1 MSHNKKTI
9 TIITAVVLVLALVI
23 GWCAWRKHVTS
34 TKETQASANT
44 SSSSS
49 TNKTKKKKTPVLSDK
64 QKEQNKTIALQMEK
78 DMRNW
83 GVDSLADPHQWAKQP
98 ADQVLAALR
107 TPDNIETP
115 ADMPTSVKI
124 NQGWGGNAPSYVCNT
139 SDYQSLCDTMPTSQ
153 VWWKNEVWGTGTR
166 WVKDPTATVLENG
179 KVRVKGKVRSILVT
193 SGDTYSMGGYNALT
207 PAWRDYQIDDIL
219 TIKNGK
225 VSDIEYVGNQNWW
238 INPFLTAW
246 TPDRVADSIGEG
258 NRIAIPVSGALN
270 WNGMNPTGI
279 TRVLNAPTSMG
290 GMDGKV
296 DWSMW
301 DDLIQA
307 GNAANG
313 QQQAPDLDPAKDAA
327 TIHDRE

>member
-49 TNKTKKKKTPVLSDK
+49 TNKAKKKKTPVLSDK

-107 TPDNIETP
+107 TPDNITAP
-115 ADMPTSVKI
+115 ADMPSSMKM
-124 NQGWGGNAPSYVCNT
+124 NQSWGSNAPSYVCNT

-153 VWWKNEVWGTGTR
+153 AWWKNEVWGTGTR
-166 WVKDPTATVLENG
+166 WVKDPTAKVYDDG
-179 KVRVKGKVRSILVT
+179 KVRVKGKVRTILVT
-193 SGDTYSMGGYNALT
+193 SGDTYSEGDYNALT
-207 PAWRDYQIDDIL
+207 PAWRDYQIDDLL
-219 TIKNGK
+219 TIENGK
-225 VSDIEYVGNQNWW
+225 VSDIEYEGAQYWW
-238 INPFLTAW
+238 INPFLSQW
-246 TPDRVADSIGEG
+246 TPDKVADSLGYG
-258 NRIAIPVSGALN
+258 TRIAIPVSGGLN

-279 TRVLNAPTSMG
+279 TRVLNAPESKG
-290 GMDGKV
+290 DLDGKV

-301 DDLIQA
+301 DDVSFSSNTGCQ
-307 GNAANG
+307 NC
-313 QQQAPDLDPAKDAA
+313 PAS
-327 TIHDRE
+327 